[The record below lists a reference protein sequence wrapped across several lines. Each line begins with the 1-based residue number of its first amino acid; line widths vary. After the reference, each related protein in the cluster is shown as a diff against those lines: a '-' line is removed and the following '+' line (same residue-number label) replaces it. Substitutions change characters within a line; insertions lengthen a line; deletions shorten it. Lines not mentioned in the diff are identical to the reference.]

1 MPDSERAPAPTTNP
15 EFALLADDAA
25 YAGYFSLLTRTFG
38 LVLEGYQVGGSG
50 DTFEAQTVKSYL
62 QRLIDTVESLR
73 RKYSYTPSTRRML
86 WVDLE
91 ASGFPNGQEMS
102 LLGVD
107 LLHRESRLAE
117 LPGEATLKQLLLDA
131 IFDKLDEDRELLW
144 QLSERSYLEQ
154 LHEDRLF
161 LPFVSDLEHR
171 GPERREGGA
180 GGARTYV
187 TGWGCYDFRTNRPYV
202 HILTFEQDAD
212 QKPLEEMGPNHL
224 HLLEVIETE
233 GARVPDV
240 GIVAMAIDD
249 GIETIHPKVLKRIG
263 FGPLYTPTLLR
274 RHPTPGERERRLLA
288 LFDEHGSDD
297 DVILTI
303 TDEIVFSKRQQVTKP
318 LFSPSGRVREIFHI
332 PESDPESYRRRASV
346 VHKHVLLPHAL
357 AQHLDQ
363 DLSELVPEF
372 ENARLLTYD
381 AGGTIHGF

>member
-1 MPDSERAPAPTTNP
+1 MTEERAATPTTNP
-15 EFALLADDAA
+15 EFAVLADDAA
-25 YAGYFSLLTRTFG
+25 YASYFSLLTRTFE
-38 LVLEGYQVGGSG
+38 LVLEGYRVGGSG
-50 DTFEAQTVKSYL
+50 DTFEAQTVKRYL
-62 QRLIDTVESLR
+62 QRLIDTVEALR

-91 ASGFPNGQEMS
+91 DSGFPNGQEMS

-107 LLHRESRLAE
+107 LLHRDRRLAE

-131 IFDKLDEDRELLW
+131 MFEKLDDDKELLW
-144 QLSERSYLEQ
+144 QLAERSYLEQ

-161 LPFVSDLEHR
+161 LPFVSDLEHS
-171 GPERREGGA
+171 GPVRSEAGT

-187 TGWGCYDFRTNRPYV
+187 TAWGCYDFRTNRPYI

-212 QKPLEEMGPNHL
+212 QKPLEERGPNHL

-240 GIVAMAIDD
+240 GILAMAIDD

-274 RHPTPGERERRLLA
+274 RHPTPDERERLLLE
-288 LFDEHGSDD
+288 LFERHGSDE
-297 DVILTI
+297 DVIMAI

-357 AQHLDQ
+357 AQHLDN
-363 DLSELVPEF
+363 DLSEQVPDF
-372 ENARLLTYD
+372 ANARLLTYD